1 MIVDIKIPQII
12 FTIFNVLV
20 LFWILRRFLFRPVT
34 ELLEQREQH
43 VRQQLEEAEAS
54 RAEAKRLVA
63 EYEERLAEAK
73 DEARRLIEAAT
84 RQAEANSAQIDAVAR
99 EQAQQIIERAEREI
113 GLARDKAIAALRDE
127 LGQLAILA
135 AEHVLGR
142 KLDAEAD
149 QKLVDEFLQELAQ
162 EGTVK
167 AHVQ

>member
-20 LFWILRRFLFRPVT
+20 LFWILGALPFRPVT

-73 DEARRLIEAAT
+73 DGST
-84 RQAEANSAQIDAVAR
+84 AVNRGGNAP
-99 EQAQQIIERAEREI
+99 
-113 GLARDKAIAALRDE
+113 
-127 LGQLAILA
+127 
-135 AEHVLGR
+135 GR
-142 KLDAEAD
+142 
-149 QKLVDEFLQELAQ
+149 
-162 EGTVK
+162 
-167 AHVQ
+167 